1 MPSGRLRDTR
11 RQYLKS
17 RENGHARISK
27 LEFGLP
33 PGVAGREKQRRKVN
47 GTMWGLDV
55 EGSNVLEFM
64 GDIESKPTINL
75 KLCALEATSTLKD
88 HWWNMNIEEFI
99 ERGGFKSVLP
109 QKNGVVVN
117 CPAHEDRSPSLSVR
131 QLGDQIVLK
140 CFAGCEENE
149 ILEAL
154 DLEPQDI
161 RPPRGCTLQQYAAK
175 TNLPVEFL
183 KKFHLRTHSR
193 LNTEVLLIPWL
204 DENGKEVNR
213 HYRIAVS
220 GKSKFRWDKNK
231 SSKGYLYNI
240 DEVDPK
246 KDSTLVICEGESD
259 VHTLAFHGYQAVG
272 IPGASLWENELLE
285 RLNGFEKLYFI
296 IEPDR
301 GGETIFKKL
310 AKTDAEIREKIFFPD
325 LAGFKD
331 PNQFYR
337 DDPKGFGQK
346 FRKVLDEAVSFEQFT
361 IKRR

>member
-1 MPSGRLRDTR
+1 
-11 RQYLKS
+11 
-17 RENGHARISK
+17 
-27 LEFGLP
+27 
-33 PGVAGREKQRRKVN
+33 
-47 GTMWGLDV
+47 MWGLDV